1 MDYSIEKVSFAS
13 GKSPRESCAA
23 DVYFNPTAKS
33 QPFVAMAH
41 GFGAERTWKLPDF
54 AHKFAEA
61 GIGVLLFDYRNFGD
75 SPGDVRQWVSPS
87 RHREDYHAA
96 LAYLRARPGVNAD
109 RIGLWG
115 ASLSGG
121 NALMVA
127 AEDGKISALSCLV
140 PLFDSWAVMAKMPKV
155 GLIPVALMALAD
167 GAASLFGQSVDMQLA
182 GDPGEFAFLTFPGWK
197 EGILN
202 SVPAGSSWQ
211 NKLPARIALELPFH
225 RPILSAS
232 QVKCPTL
239 IQYGKRDEGIPV
251 ESVLDT
257 AKQIDQVEVEEY
269 SMGHI
274 QPFKE
279 PWFSKIAARQVEFFL
294 KTLKDV

>member
-1 MDYSIEKVSFAS
+1 MKKLKVSFSS
-13 GKSPRESCAA
+13 GDGACVADLYLPESDKKLPAI
-23 DVYFNPTAKS
+23 V
-33 QPFVAMAH
+33 MAH

-54 AHKFAEA
+54 ANRFAAA
-61 GIGVLLFDYRNFGD
+61 GLAVLLFDYRNFGE
-75 SPGDVRQWVSPS
+75 SPGDLRQWVSPS
-87 RHREDYHAA
+87 RHREDYQAA
-96 LAYLRARPGVNAD
+96 VAYARSRKEIDAD

-127 AEDGKISALSCLV
+127 AEDQKIAALSCLV
-140 PLFDSWAVMAKMPKV
+140 PFFDAWAVMQRMPMA
-155 GLIPVALMALAD
+155 GILPVTAMAIAD
-167 GAASLFGQSVDMQLA
+167 WAASLFGQSVTMQLA

-197 EGILN
+197 SGILG

-211 NKLPARIALELPFH
+211 NRLPARIALELPLH
-225 RPILSAS
+225 RPRLVAS
-232 QVKCPTL
+232 EVNCPTL

-251 ESVLDT
+251 ESVLET
-257 AKQIDQVEVEEY
+257 AKKIRNAEVEEY

-279 PWFSKIAARQVEFFL
+279 PWFSKIAAKQADFFVHHL
-294 KTLKDV
+294 LNA